1 MFNWDSR
8 SHIEEMAD
16 FRVERPEFII
26 NWIGQAGFVFQTAG
40 GAVICIDPYYSNSI
54 ERYEGRPARRM
65 WYNKFKIANFRPD
78 LVLCSHDHLDHTDPE
93 TLPLIY
99 TYSDAVFAGPPS
111 SISHMRRMRFC
122 NERLL
127 ELKIGEKYRFRDVVY
142 TPVFAAH
149 TEDSMGFIFEIEGVK
164 VYFTGD
170 TSLSAPLFEHEGVDV
185 LLACINAKYG
195 NLTIEEAAVLYRRL
209 GAKLLIP
216 MHYGL
221 IPNNTVD
228 VSLFVQHYEE
238 EEIRCL
244 VMDVEQHYY
253 FKKAGEVIEV
263 RKEK

>member
-65 WYNKFKIANFRPD
+65 WYNKFKIANFRPG

-142 TPVFAAH
+142 TLFSPPTLRTAWASYSKLKESKSISQATPPSVHPFL
-149 TEDSMGFIFEIEGVK
+149 SMKE
-164 VYFTGD
+164 
-170 TSLSAPLFEHEGVDV
+170 LM
-185 LLACINAKYG
+185 C
-195 NLTIEEAAVLYRRL
+195 
-209 GAKLLIP
+209 
-216 MHYGL
+216 
-221 IPNNTVD
+221 
-228 VSLFVQHYEE
+228 
-238 EEIRCL
+238 CL
-244 VMDVEQHYY
+244 P
-253 FKKAGEVIEV
+253 ASTPSTAI
-263 RKEK
+263 